1 MNGNTDENAVDDS
14 VDLHQMLT
22 ELTEEQVTEMMQQVA
37 NSHGLAMTAIRIPPG
52 VDPEAFAKALAAK
65 LDEVN
70 LEDPSKPVP
79 HVVPGSAMPEYM
91 KQIMKQKAEI
101 ERANIQ
107 HCEHNSRASLA
118 LQVYGITL
126 NTDHDI
132 NALPECF
139 AATFQTACNT
149 LRDTMTGVPSAE

>member
-37 NSHGLAMTAIRIPPG
+37 NTHGLAMTAIRIPEG
-52 VDPEAFAKALAAK
+52 VDAETFAKAIAAK
-65 LDEVN
+65 LDEIDVN
-70 LEDPSKPVP
+70 GQPTPTPAPASPV
-79 HVVPGSAMPEYM
+79 PEYM
-91 KQIMKQKAEI
+91 KLIMKQKAEI

-118 LQVYGITL
+118 LQVFGITL
-126 NTDHDI
+126 HTDKDV
-132 NALPECF
+132 NSLPESILKMIDT
-139 AATFQTACNT
+139 AANT
-149 LRDTMTGVPSAE
+149 LRDTMIGAPVE